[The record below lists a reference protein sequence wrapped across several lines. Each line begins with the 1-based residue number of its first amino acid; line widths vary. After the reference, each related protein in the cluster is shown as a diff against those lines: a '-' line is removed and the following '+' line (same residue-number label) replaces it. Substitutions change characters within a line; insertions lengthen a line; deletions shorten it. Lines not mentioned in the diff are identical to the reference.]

1 MLTAAHCAYN
11 PNNPNLSVILGQN
24 QSAYF
29 NVGSA
34 AYPVASAQVYP
45 DWMAQD
51 WSQPQLAPNLAAG
64 RDIALLQLSTPVLD
78 VAPALLMTGA
88 NEVGRIG
95 DYVGFGN
102 TGNGRS
108 RKRSFDGIKRGAQNV
123 VDSAGFVDPNGAR
136 WLDTLLVA
144 DFDSPNQ
151 LSNRIGSP
159 TPLPLE
165 CSVAPIDSGGGL
177 FIDGYLAGVT
187 SFMMDTSGNSYLA
200 DYSDLMA
207 STRVSSFV
215 PWIAP
220 ITGLAPTVASS
231 ASLSGSGTVNNLNS
245 VSALAAS
252 SQQNQQERIPEP
264 TISIG
269 LLLVS
274 GLMALFRFKLS
285 SK

>member
-1 MLTAAHCAYN
+1 MTIKFFLYNSANTLVFRCSGTLVHPYWVLTAAHCAYN

-24 QSAYF
+24 QSAYFNYF

-123 VDSAGFVDPNGAR
+123 VDSAGFVDLTA
-136 WLDTLLVA
+136 LDGWTPFWWQTLTV
-144 DFDSPNQ
+144 Q
-151 LSNRIGSP
+151 I
-159 TPLPLE
+159 
-165 CSVAPIDSGGGL
+165 
-177 FIDGYLAGVT
+177 
-187 SFMMDTSGNSYLA
+187 
-200 DYSDLMA
+200 
-207 STRVSSFV
+207 SSL
-215 PWIAP
+215 IA
-220 ITGLAPTVASS
+220 
-231 ASLSGSGTVNNLNS
+231 
-245 VSALAAS
+245 
-252 SQQNQQERIPEP
+252 
-264 TISIG
+264 
-269 LLLVS
+269 
-274 GLMALFRFKLS
+274 
-285 SK
+285 